1 MRKYSFQI
9 GTVSKFKPAE
19 DLSRRVPA
27 QIHIDRETRSRQL
40 PKRPARPSKP
50 VTFGK
55 RNTSVMR
62 TRGFSLAGLTGLFQG
77 PRNTRRTNAR

>member
-27 QIHIDRETRSRQL
+27 QIHIDRETKSRQL
-40 PKRPARPSKP
+40 PKRPAPSKP
-50 VTFGK
+50 VAFGK
-55 RNTSVMR
+55 RNTSVTR
-62 TRGFSLAGLTGLFQG
+62 TQGLSLAGLTGLFQG
-77 PRNTRRTNAR
+77 QRKTSRTNAR